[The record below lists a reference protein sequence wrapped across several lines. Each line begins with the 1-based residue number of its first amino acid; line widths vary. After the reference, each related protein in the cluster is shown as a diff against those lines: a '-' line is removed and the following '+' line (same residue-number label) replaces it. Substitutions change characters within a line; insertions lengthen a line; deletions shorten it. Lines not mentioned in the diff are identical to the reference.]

1 MTTPGRLLLQAQV
14 AFWLAMVVCFAV
26 DDGGLSNN
34 HGFSVYGGSW
44 HTIVPWTIG
53 FVAAAVLML
62 RAAALLDADD
72 HVLARCIRVN
82 VVLLL
87 GVLLT
92 PDTVDQLFYVA
103 HIVASVL
110 LFLFQAGFG
119 LWLVLRARTR
129 PAVWLYA
136 VQIGGG
142 LVAGASQA
150 QWIGLLSPG
159 ILVFQIAFGALL
171 VRFPLLAY
179 RELAAGEA
187 T

>member
-1 MTTPGRLLLQAQV
+1 MPVSSRLLLKAQL
-14 AFWLAMVVCFAV
+14 AFWLSVVVCFLV
-26 DDGGLSNN
+26 DDGGLGDN

-44 HTIVPWTIG
+44 HTIVPWTVG

-62 RAAALLDADD
+62 QAAATLDGDD
-72 HVLARCIRVN
+72 PALARCIRVN
-82 VVLLL
+82 VYLLL

-92 PDTVDQLFYVA
+92 PDTIDQVFYVA

-110 LFLFQAGFG
+110 LFLYQAGFG

-129 PAVWLYA
+129 PTAWLYA
-136 VQIGGG
+136 VQIAGG

-159 ILVFQIAFGALL
+159 ILVFQVAFGALL
-171 VRFPLLAY
+171 VRFPLHAY
-179 RELAAGEA
+179 REIAAGEA